1 MAALRQDGD
10 QERLDN
16 LSELMNAI
24 VAYERINEDEAD
36 LDDYLQ
42 SIALYTD
49 YEKEANHASI
59 KLMTIHTA
67 KGLEFPYVF
76 LISFNEGILPNA
88 RSLEHG
94 KKRALEEE
102 RRLVYV
108 AITRAMKEFCMT
120 EMEGVNPNGSS
131 KIPSRFIFEIKE
143 NLYDRIGVIEES
155 FYEESL
161 SQIEYINATVLGEAP
176 ADGFQIDD
184 QVEHPVFGKGVITE
198 VDARSRTYVVKFEG
212 MEIQKPISFD
222 FKRMTKLKGG

>member
-1 MAALRQDGD
+1 
-10 QERLDN
+10 
-16 LSELMNAI
+16 
-24 VAYERINEDEAD
+24 
-36 LDDYLQ
+36 
-42 SIALYTD
+42 
-49 YEKEANHASI
+49 
-59 KLMTIHTA
+59 
-67 KGLEFPYVF
+67 
-76 LISFNEGILPNA
+76 
-88 RSLEHG
+88 
-94 KKRALEEE
+94 
-102 RRLVYV
+102 
-108 AITRAMKEFCMT
+108 MT

-155 FYEESL
+155 FYEERL